1 MPCVVD
7 AAPCVTPGSGR
18 VDPSTVATDP
28 RFTTEY
34 PPSRVPW
41 TKKKWDQLVVPAHD
55 RLTPMRTLA
64 LVFQVDEAL
73 VAGRIAPHVVV
84 DRVLDCLRGGHRVP
98 VSLHLGRQ
106 PRRSWFALRRVLLE
120 TVGYPVTSEGC
131 ESSCLGHPVPVPSPA
146 VTHAHAT
153 PPPHAGSSVPCVVD
167 AAPCV
172 APASGRLDPSTFA
185 TDPRFTTEYP
195 PSRVPWTDEKWDEL
209 LVPAHHRLTP
219 KRALALVFQVDSA
232 LLAGCIAPHV
242 VVGRVLECLPGGH
255 RLPVCQR
262 FALAPRRSWLALRRA
277 LLETVGYPVT
287 WQDWDKSLRNTR
299 PKAGESFQ
307 AFEQRVRD
315 LCDTA
320 QRLGHPVTTVEVL
333 LRRKWSGGFT
343 AT

>member
-1 MPCVVD
+1 MANVDKRMDAHLANVDKRMDKRMDALVSGVEARLAHLSDAVQSLAAAMGGAVGATVPGPAVSAQPAPIAGGALSATAPVTRAPAVRRPTPALAPTHPPPPPPTSHVRALSPPVAGAAVV
-7 AAPCVTPGSGR
+7 ATVSPGAPGS
-18 VDPSTVATDP
+18 
-28 RFTTEY
+28 
-34 PPSRVPW
+34 
-41 TKKKWDQLVVPAHD
+41 
-55 RLTPMRTLA
+55 
-64 LVFQVDEAL
+64 
-73 VAGRIAPHVVV
+73 
-84 DRVLDCLRGGHRVP
+84 
-98 VSLHLGRQ
+98 
-106 PRRSWFALRRVLLE
+106 
-120 TVGYPVTSEGC
+120 
-131 ESSCLGHPVPVPSPA
+131 PVPVPPPA

-209 LVPAHHRLTP
+209 LVPAHHRLAP